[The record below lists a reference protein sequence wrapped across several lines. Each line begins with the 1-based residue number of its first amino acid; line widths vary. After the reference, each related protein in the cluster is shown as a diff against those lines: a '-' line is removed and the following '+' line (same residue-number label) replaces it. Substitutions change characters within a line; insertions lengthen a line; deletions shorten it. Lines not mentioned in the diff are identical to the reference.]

1 MNRTVLDEILMA
13 GEFWFVVN
21 GMVVDMYT
29 SIFFEKSPNKIP
41 TRVLSCIYMRLLVSG

>member
-29 SIFFEKSPNKIP
+29 SIFLRNPQIKFPPEFY
-41 TRVLSCIYMRLLVSG
+41 RVYT